1 METFLGLDYPTLWF
15 LVVGGLFSGYAILD
29 GFDFGAGAWHLF
41 FKKEQNRRIAL
52 NAVGPVWDGNEVWL
66 VIGGGALFAG
76 FPVFYATLFSS
87 LYIPFMLFLLF
98 IIFRAISIEFR
109 GKEEMLWWRKTWD
122 IGYSVSSI
130 MLAFLLGVVLG
141 NVLQGI
147 AVGENYIYTGG
158 VFFEFLNPYAIL
170 TGLTTLFLFMAH
182 GASYLLLKTEGRMFD
197 KLTGLLKK
205 GILLFIISYAITTLY
220 TLLYIPH
227 LSDAFTSNPVL
238 FVVPLLTFLSVANL
252 PRLASKKK
260 YKMTF
265 LFSSITISLLLIVV
279 AIELYPTLL
288 ISTIDSKYNID
299 IYNAASSEKSLS
311 IMLMFVAIGV
321 PLILGYTFFVYRT
334 FWGKVKLDETSY

>member
-1 METFLGLDYPTLWF
+1 METIFGLDYPTLWF

-41 FKKEQNRRIAL
+41 FKKEKNRRIAL

-76 FPVFYATLFSS
+76 FPVLYATLFSS
-87 LYIPFMLFLLF
+87 LYIPFMLFLVF

-109 GKEEMLWWRKTWD
+109 GKEEMLWWKKTWD

-147 AVGENYIYTGG
+147 AIGENYFYMGEG
-158 VFFEFLNPYAIL
+158 FFEFLNPFAIL
-170 TGLTTLFLFMAH
+170 TGFTALFLFMAH
-182 GASYLLLKTEGRMFD
+182 GASYLLMKTEGKMFE
-197 KLTGLLKK
+197 KLTVFLKY
-205 GILLFIISYAITTLY
+205 GISLFIITYAITTIY
-220 TLLYIPH
+220 TLLFIPH
-227 LSDAFTSNPVL
+227 LSDAFTNNPLL
-238 FVVPLLTFLSVANL
+238 FIVPILTFLSVANL
-252 PRLASKKK
+252 PRLASKKQ

-265 LFSSITISLLLIVV
+265 LFSSITISLLLMVV

-288 ISTIDSKYNID
+288 ISTIDPKYNID
-299 IYNAASSEKSLS
+299 IYNAASSEKSLG
-311 IMLMFVAIGV
+311 IMLLFVAIGI
-321 PLILGYTFFVYRT
+321 PLILGYTFFVYKT
-334 FWGKVKLDETSY
+334 FWGKVELDETSY

>member
-1 METFLGLDYPTLWF
+1 MATFLGLDYPTLWF
-15 LVVGGLFSGYAILD
+15 LVVGALFSGYAILD

-41 FKKEQNRRIAL
+41 FEKEEDRRIAL

-76 FPVFYATLFSS
+76 FPVLYATLFSS
-87 LYIPFMLFLLF
+87 MYIPFILFLMF

-109 GKEEMLWWRKTWD
+109 GKEKMLWWKRTWD

-147 AVGENYIYTGG
+147 SFGENYQYFGG
-158 VFFEFLNPYAIL
+158 GFLEFLNPYAIL
-170 TGLTTLFLFMAH
+170 TGLTSLSLFMAH
-182 GASYLLLKTEGRMFD
+182 GASFLLLKTEGQMFD
-197 KLTGLLKK
+197 KLTSLLKI
-205 GILLFIISYAITTLY
+205 GIIFFIISYALTTLY
-220 TLLYIPH
+220 TLIFIPH
-227 LSDAFTSNPVL
+227 LSDAFITNPLL
-238 FVVPLLTFLSVANL
+238 FGVPALTFLSIANL
-252 PRLASKKK
+252 PRLASQKK

-288 ISTIDSKYNID
+288 ISTVDQSFNID
-299 IYNAASSEKSLS
+299 IYNAASSDKSLG
-311 IMLMFVAIGV
+311 IMLLFVVIGT
-321 PLILGYTFFVYRT
+321 PLIIGYTLFVYKT

>member
-1 METFLGLDYPTLWF
+1 MATILGLDYPTLWF
-15 LVVGGLFSGYAILD
+15 LVVGALFSGYAILD

-41 FKKEQNRRIAL
+41 FEKDKDRRIAL

-76 FPVFYATLFSS
+76 FPVLYATLFSS
-87 LYIPFMLFLLF
+87 MYIPFILFLMF

-109 GKEEMLWWRKTWD
+109 GKEEMAWWKKLWD

-147 AVGENYIYTGG
+147 QVGENFQYEGSG
-158 VFFEFLNPYAIL
+158 FLEFLNPYALL
-170 TGLTTLFLFMAH
+170 TGLTSLALFMAH
-182 GASYLLLKTEGRMFD
+182 GASFLLLKTEGKMYS
-197 KLTGLLKK
+197 KLTYFLNI
-205 GILLFIISYAITTLY
+205 GIIFFIISYALTTLY
-220 TLLYIPH
+220 TLLFIPH
-227 LSDAFTSNPVL
+227 LSDAFLNNPLL
-238 FVVPLLTFLSVANL
+238 FIVPVLTFLSVANL
-252 PRLASKKK
+252 PRLASQKK

-288 ISTIDSKYNID
+288 ISTVDPKYNID
-299 IYNAASSEKSLS
+299 IYKAASSEKALG
-311 IMLMFVAIGV
+311 IMLTIVAIGT
-321 PLILGYTFFVYRT
+321 PLIIGYTLFVYKT
-334 FWGKVKLDETSY
+334 FWGKVKLD